1 METTSSTFL
10 SYVLLGG
17 WTMEVNFCVVGKQ
30 ALLALSSA
38 PPPGTLFRNIVSVT
52 GSPRPERGP

>member
-10 SYVLLGG
+10 SYVLLCG
-17 WTMEVNFCVVGKQ
+17 WTMEVSFCLLGKQ
-30 ALLALSSA
+30 ALLALSNT

-52 GSPRPERGP
+52 GSPRPEGGP